1 MKFGYQLS
9 SITPYLQTEA
19 DLRDSLRKIA
29 AIGYTEV
36 QLQGAS
42 YDIPDSNLASALRE
56 SGLACA
62 AMQED
67 FPVGFE
73 DQPRRAVQRA
83 LACGCKYLSF
93 AKWPGFLTSREDV
106 ARYAEA
112 LAPVC
117 ELAESS
123 GLTLSFHPI
132 GPDFMPL
139 DGVPAYERLMERLP
153 DSVQLTFCVSSCFGT
168 GVEPAEVLKKFAG
181 RVDLVHFKDA
191 SIQPDGPH
199 LVPLGEGDTDW
210 LPIAKACEQ
219 AGVRYIYAEQERW
232 DRDAFDCAAASF
244 RYLQGLDL

>member
-9 SITPYLQTEA
+9 SITPYLQTEGE
-19 DLRDSLRKIA
+19 LRKSLRRIA

-42 YDIPDSNLASALRE
+42 YDIPDSAAASALKE

-67 FPVGFE
+67 FPVGF
-73 DQPRRAVQRA
+73 DSQPRRAVERA

-93 AKWPGFLTSREDV
+93 AKWPGLLPSQDELE
-106 ARYAEA
+106 RYAEA
-112 LAPVC
+112 LSPVC
-117 ELAESS
+117 ELVESS
-123 GLTLSFHPI
+123 GLILSFHPI

-139 DGVPAYERLMERLP
+139 DGVPVYERLMERLP

-168 GVEPAEVLKKFAG
+168 GVEPAEVLKKYAG

-191 SIQPDGPH
+191 RIQPDGPH

-210 LPIAKACEQ
+210 LPIAAACEQ

-232 DRDAFDCAAASF
+232 DRNAFDCAAASF
-244 RYLQGLDL
+244 RYLQDLDF